1 MLFKEQLVMSWSPQ
15 HGHENG
21 TAKLWTWGLA
31 EHHMWC
37 PSPLDGTTVIFLFL
51 LRRMLRPCGS
61 GVRVVGSWDEVQFI
75 FHPLKSLDTKDALR
89 AWDPPG
95 VLVLDIA
102 HRQFMPFRL
111 SRCLIQESKRAD
123 NYFPIWAGLNPQCL
137 SRCKCHTHQRP
148 IFVHAHL
155 RLSDITI
162 ACLETFMHGVP
173 ESSECIRTPEIA

>member
-1 MLFKEQLVMSWSPQ
+1 MKPSTWAWKWHRQVVNLRACGASHVMPIPIGWHHCHFSFSAEENAEALWKRGESRGILGWSAIYFP
-15 HGHENG
+15 
-21 TAKLWTWGLA
+21 
-31 EHHMWC
+31 
-37 PSPLDGTTVIFLFL
+37 PP
-51 LRRMLRPCGS
+51 
-61 GVRVVGSWDEVQFI
+61 
-75 FHPLKSLDTKDALR
+75 KSLDTKDALR

>member
-1 MLFKEQLVMSWSPQ
+1 MKPSTWAWKWHRQVVNLRACGASHVMPIPIGWHHCHFSFSAEENAEALWKRGESRGILGWS
-15 HGHENG
+15 
-21 TAKLWTWGLA
+21 
-31 EHHMWC
+31 
-37 PSPLDGTTVIFLFL
+37 VIYF
-51 LRRMLRPCGS
+51 P
-61 GVRVVGSWDEVQFI
+61 
-75 FHPLKSLDTKDALR
+75 PPKSLDTKDALR

-102 HRQFMPFRL
+102 HRHFMPFRL

-137 SRCKCHTHQRP
+137 SRCKCHTHQWP
-148 IFVHAHL
+148 ILFMH
-155 RLSDITI
+155 I